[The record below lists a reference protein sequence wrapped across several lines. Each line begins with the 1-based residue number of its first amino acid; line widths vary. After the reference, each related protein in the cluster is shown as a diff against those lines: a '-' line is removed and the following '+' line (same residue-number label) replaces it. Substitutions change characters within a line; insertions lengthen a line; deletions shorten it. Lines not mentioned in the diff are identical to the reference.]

1 MSSDPTDIRI
11 LDKSTPP
18 QSTASARAGCLRQIR
33 CARVAVLEGVSY
45 AELSCIVMWNT
56 HRPEAAQ
63 VVGQAF
69 RGIPWQTEE
78 LVALGHTTA
87 SPASVGATRTNPIV
101 ASSCSS
107 SPLPCLSCGDPGG
120 WQVPVGSGMDKSAQD
135 LLWLA
140 GLFGT
145 SEASCTMLE
154 ASQTD

>member
-11 LDKSTPP
+11 LDKSAPHSP
-18 QSTASARAGCLRQIR
+18 QLQDVPAICVRSDVHGWQSLKVFRMPGRSR
-33 CARVAVLEGVSY
+33 
-45 AELSCIVMWNT
+45 IVVWNT

-69 RGIPWQTEE
+69 RGTPWQTKE
-78 LVALGHTTA
+78 LVARGHTTA

-107 SPLPCLSCGDPGG
+107 CPLPCLSRGDPGG
-120 WQVPVGSGMDKSAQD
+120 WQVPAGSGMDKLAQD

-140 GLFGT
+140 GLSGT

-154 ASQTD
+154 ASQTN